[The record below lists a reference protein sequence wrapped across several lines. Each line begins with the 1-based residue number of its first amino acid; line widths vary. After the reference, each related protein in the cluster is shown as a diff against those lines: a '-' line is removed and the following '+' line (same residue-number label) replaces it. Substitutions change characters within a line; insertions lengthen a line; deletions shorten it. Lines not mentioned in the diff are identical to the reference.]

1 MFRFTAT
8 LALARAFAA
17 NTPRKLRAIALDL
30 DGTLCNSA
38 GVVTDATAAALAA
51 FDGTIII
58 ATGRGKAHAEGIA
71 ATLQQRGARV
81 DALVC
86 SDGAVAYAGDAF
98 DELVFERV
106 AAGSVVAESLQVIAA
121 AVPGVS
127 FGAEIN
133 AADGIAISSQRYL
146 DTIRRHNPVFA
157 DKMLRGRTPTDD
169 FFATVAAAERV
180 NWVRCIGSEEN
191 DGSGRLLAAR
201 PGVCAMA
208 SRRGPI
214 STQAVRAVTPAGL
227 RCEPSTIQ
235 LPGGPESVIVKPDTS
250 KAVGIE
256 AVTASRGIR
265 PEEVCAFGD
274 AENDHDMLSWAGFG
288 VVPSNARDGA
298 KERATFISALSNDE
312 DFIKD
317 ALRRPLAELRREYTT
332 P

>member
-1 MFRFTAT
+1 MLRITAT
-8 LALARAFAA
+8 LSLARALA
-17 NTPRKLRAIALDL
+17 TGGPRKLRAIALDL

-38 GVVTDATAAALAA
+38 GIVTDATAAALAA

-58 ATGRGKAHAEGIA
+58 ATGRGKSHAAGIA
-71 ATLQQRGARV
+71 SDLRKRGAIV

-86 SDGAVAYAGDAF
+86 SDGAVAYAGDAY

-106 AAGSVVAESLQVIAA
+106 AAGNIVVPALQQIAA
-121 AVPGVS
+121 VVPGVS

-133 AADGIAISSQRYL
+133 AADGIAVSGQTYL
-146 DTIRRHNPVFA
+146 DTIERCNPYFFER
-157 DKMLRGRTPTDD
+157 MLRGKKPADD

-180 NWVRCIGSEEN
+180 NWVRCIGVGED

-208 SRRGPI
+208 PSTRPMI

-250 KAVGIE
+250 KAVGID
-256 AVTASRGIR
+256 AVVASRGIG

-298 KERATFISALSNDE
+298 KERATFVSALSNDA
-312 DFIKD
+312 DFVAD
-317 ALRRPLAELRREYTT
+317 ALSRPLEGLR
-332 P
+332 

>member
-1 MFRFTAT
+1 MLRITAT

-17 NTPRKLRAIALDL
+17 NRPRKLRAIALDL

-38 GVVTDATAAALAA
+38 GIVTDATAAALAA
-51 FDGTIII
+51 FDGAIII
-58 ATGRGKAHAEGIA
+58 ATGRGKSHAAGIA
-71 ATLQQRGARV
+71 SDLRKRGAIV

-106 AAGSVVAESLQVIAA
+106 AAGNVVVPALQQIAA

-133 AADGIAISSQRYL
+133 AADGIAVSGQTYL
-146 DTIRRHNPVFA
+146 DTIERCNPYFFER
-157 DKMLRGRTPTDD
+157 MLSGKRPVDD

-180 NWVRCIGSEEN
+180 NWVRCIGVEEN

-201 PGVCAMA
+201 P
-208 SRRGPI
+208 RRLVEPAQRDPFF
-214 STQAVRAVTPAGL
+214 TQAVRAVTPAGL
-227 RCEPSTIQ
+227 RCEPSTIK

-274 AENDHDMLSWAGFG
+274 AENDHDMLAWAGYA
-288 VVPSNARDGA
+288 VVPANAREGA
-298 KERATFISALSNDE
+298 KKLATFVSSLSNDE
-312 DFIKD
+312 DFIED
-317 ALRRPLAELRREYTT
+317 ALRRPLEELS
-332 P
+332 